1 LNSATAKL
9 HGALKLSF
17 PFALQ
22 LAQFS
27 TKNNK
32 NNMKKLMMICGLML
46 GIAGFANAQQGG
58 GQGRMM
64 MKPEERVKQLDEK
77 LKLSDDQKTKLTT
90 VFTEQA
96 ETMKKMREE
105 MQGGDRDAMREKMQK
120 MRTDNDAKVTAVL
133 TDDQKKTYEAWQK
146 EQRAE
151 MEKRRQGGGNN

>member
-1 LNSATAKL
+1 
-9 HGALKLSF
+9 
-17 PFALQ
+17 
-22 LAQFS
+22 
-27 TKNNK
+27 
-32 NNMKKLMMICGLML
+32 MKKLLMICGLML

-77 LKLSDDQKTKLTT
+77 LKLSDDQKTKLTA
-90 VFTEQA
+90 VFTAQA
-96 ETMKKMREE
+96 ESMKKFREE

-120 MRTDNDAKVTAVL
+120 MRAENDAKVTAVL

-146 EQRAE
+146 EMRAE

>member
-1 LNSATAKL
+1 
-9 HGALKLSF
+9 
-17 PFALQ
+17 
-22 LAQFS
+22 
-27 TKNNK
+27 
-32 NNMKKLMMICGLML
+32 MICGLML

-58 GQGRMM
+58 GQGRMT

-120 MRTDNDAKVTAVL
+120 MRADNDAKVTAVL
-133 TDDQKKTYEAWQK
+133 TDDQKKTYETWQK

>member
-1 LNSATAKL
+1 LEIKL
-9 HGALKLSF
+9 LSF
-17 PFALQ
+17 PALQ
-22 LAQFS
+22 LTQIS

-120 MRTDNDAKVTAVL
+120 MRADNDAKVTAVL
-133 TDDQKKTYEAWQK
+133 TDDQKKTYETWQK

>member
-1 LNSATAKL
+1 MQQLSYILRVKL
-9 HGALKLSF
+9 LF
-17 PFALQ
+17 FFALQ

-105 MQGGDRDAMREKMQK
+105 MQGGGDRDAMREKMQK
-120 MRTDNDAKVTAVL
+120 MRADNDAKVTAVL

>member
-1 LNSATAKL
+1 
-9 HGALKLSF
+9 
-17 PFALQ
+17 
-22 LAQFS
+22 
-27 TKNNK
+27 
-32 NNMKKLMMICGLML
+32 MKKLLMICGLML

-96 ETMKKMREE
+96 EAMKKFREE

-120 MRTDNDAKVTAVL
+120 MRAENDAKVTAVL

>member
-1 LNSATAKL
+1 MQQLSYIRRVKL
-9 HGALKLSF
+9 LF
-17 PFALQ
+17 FFALQ
-22 LAQFS
+22 HAQFS

-105 MQGGDRDAMREKMQK
+105 MQGGGDRDAMREKMQK
-120 MRTDNDAKVTAVL
+120 MRADNDAKVTAVL